1 MRKCMPT
8 EFPSAAHGTN
18 IETTD
23 KIGLRR
29 VQSQTCLSYA
39 ETMVNFGEANRLQTT
54 DMGEGNREPSRV
66 SQQGWAYRNVTDI
79 SLYMRLNLLFKEL
92 YCSF

>member
-1 MRKCMPT
+1 MSAFWKWRDTWESAWPRNFIPLRTKQYY
-8 EFPSAAHGTN
+8 AAHGTN

-39 ETMVNFGEANRLQTT
+39 EPTVAVGGEAEVSNTMVNFGEANGLRAKLTET
-54 DMGEGNREPSRV
+54 LEKN
-66 SQQGWAYRNVTDI
+66 I
-79 SLYMRLNLLFKEL
+79 
-92 YCSF
+92 